1 MKKILIALIAL
12 VTVASCQN
20 LTDLNRDTKN
30 PEEVPAGTLFANA
43 TVELFDFMVST
54 NVNVNNLRL
63 WSQYWTETTYTDESN
78 YELIQRNVN
87 GRTWNILYATVLRDL
102 KEARKFIDADPILS
116 DENRK
121 NQLAMISVLEA
132 FTGHLLVDFFGDVP
146 WSAALG
152 DDITPAYDDDASV
165 YQAVMDK
172 LDAAI
177 ADLGGESGLG
187 DFDLIYGG
195 DVDMWKKFANGL
207 KLRLAIRIANVD
219 DAKAQSMATAA
230 VNGGL
235 IASSDENVDLAYT
248 SSPPHTNPLWV
259 DLVQSGRNDFVAANT
274 LVDYMNDLQD
284 PRRAYYFS
292 DVTDSLGNPIGGI
305 FGASNNYNEY
315 SHPAA
320 VLRDPTFPG
329 TIMDYV
335 EMEFLLADAAVR
347 WGSAFGDAETHYINA
362 ITASI
367 LYWGGTQQEADD
379 YLANPKVA
387 WSTASG
393 TDLEKIAMQ
402 KWLAMYNRGFEGWST
417 YRVYNAPV
425 LNDAAEAGTPPPLR
439 YIYPVDEYSLNGA
452 SVNDAIAAN
461 PGYDEFLPIFWDN

>member
-1 MKKILIALIAL
+1 MKKILIALLAL

-20 LTDLNRDTKN
+20 LTELNRDTKN

-43 TVELFDFMVST
+43 TVSLFDFMVST

-78 YELIQRNVN
+78 YELTERNVN
-87 GRTWNILYATVLRDL
+87 GRTWNTLYATVLRDL
-102 KEARKFIDADPILS
+102 KEARKFIEADPIMS
-116 DENRK
+116 DENKK

-146 WSAALG
+146 WSAALTE
-152 DDITPAYDDDASV
+152 DITPGYDDDASV

-177 ADLGGESGLG
+177 ANLDGASGMG
-187 DFDLIYGG
+187 DYDLIYGG

-207 KLRLAIRIANVD
+207 KLRLAIRIANTN
-219 DAKAQSMATAA
+219 DAKAKSMATAA
-230 VNGGL
+230 MNGGL
-235 IASSDENVDLAYT
+235 IASNDENVDLAYT

-274 LVDYMNDLQD
+274 LVDYMNDLED

-292 DVTDSLGNPIGGI
+292 GPVDSLGNPLGGI

-315 SHPAA
+315 SHPGEQ
-320 VLRDPTFPG
+320 LLDPTFPG

-335 EMEFLLADAAVR
+335 EMEFLLADAAAR
-347 WGSAFGDAETHYINA
+347 WGGDFGDPETHYNEA
-362 ITASI
+362 IRASI
-367 LYWGGTQQEADD
+367 LYWGGTDQEADD
-379 YLANPKVA
+379 YLANSKVA
-387 WSTASG
+387 WATASG
-393 TDLEKIAMQ
+393 TDMEKIALQ
-402 KWLAMYNRGFEGWST
+402 KWIGMYNRGFEGWST
-417 YRVYNAPV
+417 YRVYDAPV
-425 LNDAAEAGTPPPLR
+425 LNNAAEAGTPPPLR
-439 YIYPVDEYSLNGA
+439 YIYPVDEYSLNGE
-452 SVNDAIAAN
+452 SVNTAIANN
-461 PGYDEFLPIFWDN
+461 PGYDPFLPIFWDN

>member
-1 MKKILIALIAL
+1 MKKLLIALIAL

-20 LTDLNRDTKN
+20 LTELNRDTKN

-102 KEARKFIDADPILS
+102 KEARKFIDADPLLS

-146 WSAALG
+146 WSDALG
-152 DDITPAYDDDASV
+152 SDITPAYDDDASV

-177 ADLGGESGLG
+177 ADLGGESGIG

-195 DVDMWKKFANGL
+195 DVNMWKKFANGL

-219 DAKAQSMATAA
+219 PTKAQTMANEAI
-230 VNGGL
+230 NGGL
-235 IASSDENVDLAYT
+235 IASNDENVDLAYT

-274 LVDYMNDLQD
+274 LVDYMNDLED

-315 SHPAA
+315 SHPGTM
-320 VLRDPTFPG
+320 LLDPTFPG

-335 EMEFLLADAAVR
+335 EMEFLQADVAAR
-347 WGSAFGDAETHYINA
+347 FDNDMSAAETHYNNA
-362 ITASI
+362 IRASI
-367 LYWGGTQQEADD
+367 LYWGGTNQEADD

-387 WSTASG
+387 WGTAAG
-393 TDLEKIAMQ
+393 TSLEKIAMQ

-425 LNDAAEAGTPPPLR
+425 LNNAAEAGTPPPLR
-439 YIYPVDEYSLNGA
+439 YIYPVDEYSLNGT
-452 SVNDAIAAN
+452 SVNDAVAAN